1 MNNVMFIGDLHISDK
16 APRSRKEEDE
26 QYRQLI
32 LDKLNFC
39 YEYCSIKV
47 NDVKYVIILGDVFNS
62 SINIYPPYLTQVYKV
77 FQKFKDL
84 GIKVY
89 SIIGNHDMY
98 YQNESEFDKTTLYQA
113 FSLGLIEHLD
123 TLQIHDTIITGVDYG
138 KPIPKIK
145 EPINKNI
152 LVGHCFYEN
161 TLFTGNDNT
170 NLTDE
175 QCKELGYKVYVL
187 GHDHTYYP
195 TIDTG
200 EYRIVRPGSLI
211 RGTSKTCNLY
221 RDVIVDIYDPT
232 TYEWKEVKVPIKP
245 GTEVFNEKV
254 IMSKSEDLTLNL
266 ENIIANLDYSSTA
279 NEYDILDRNEENGRK
294 ELKENYEPVVELITQ
309 YLEAEGIY
317 RKVDNLEN

>member
-32 LDKLNFC
+32 LDKLGFC
-39 YEYCSIKV
+39 YDYCSVKV
-47 NDVKYVIILGDVFNS
+47 NNVKYVIILGDVFNS
-62 SINIYPPYLTQVYKV
+62 SINIYPPYLTQVYKLL
-77 FQKFKDL
+77 QKFKDS

-98 YQNESEFDKTTLYQA
+98 YQNDSEFDKTTLYQA

-123 TLQIHDTIITGVDYG
+123 TLQLHDTIITGVDYG

-161 TLFTGNDNT
+161 SLFTGNDNT

-175 QCKELGYKVYVL
+175 QCKELGYNVYVL

-200 EYRIVRPGSLI
+200 EYRVVRPGSLM

-221 RDVIVDIYDPT
+221 RNVVVDVYDPT
-232 TYEWKEVKVPIKP
+232 TYEWREVMVPVKP

-254 IMSKSEDLTLNL
+254 IMSKNEDLTLNL

-279 NEYDILDRNEENGRK
+279 NEYDILDKNEENGRK

-317 RKVDNLEN
+317 RKTES

>member
-1 MNNVMFIGDLHISDK
+1 MSKVMFIGDLHISDK

-32 LDKLNFC
+32 LDKLSFC
-39 YEYCSIKV
+39 WNYCII
-47 NDVKYVIILGDVFNS
+47 NDIEYVIILGDVFNS
-62 SINIYPPYLTQVYKV
+62 SINIYPPYLTQVYKL
-77 FQKFKDL
+77 FQKFKDAN
-84 GIKVY
+84 IKVY

-98 YQNESEFDKTTLYQA
+98 YQNDSEFDKTTLYQA
-113 FSLGLIEHLD
+113 FSLDLINHLD
-123 TLQIHDTIITGVDYG
+123 KIDLPYGTRIVGLDYG
-138 KPIPKIK
+138 KSPEKI
-145 EPINKNI
+145 EYNSQYNI

-161 TLFTGNDNT
+161 SLFTGNDNT

-175 QCKELGYKVYVL
+175 QCKELGYKTYVL

-200 EYRIVRPGSLI
+200 DYKVVRPGSLL

-221 RDVIVDIYDPT
+221 RDVIIDIYDSANNS
-232 TYEWKEVKVPIKP
+232 WNEVKVPIKP

-254 IMSKSEDLTLNL
+254 IMSKNEDLDLNL
-266 ENIIANLDYSSTA
+266 ENIIANLDYSSTS
-279 NEYDILDRNEENGRK
+279 NEYDILDKNEENGRK

-317 RKVDNLEN
+317 RKVES